1 MATSFFGGDFFGG
14 EFFEGAAAPE
24 VVATVAGGRR
34 RHHFIWRHPE
44 EEEEVKVVP
53 KRKKYVAKPTVIHDA
68 IMSFAPRSIVMPPS
82 LPGISIDVPRPIP
95 KDEDEEDFMNFL
107 EME

>member
-14 EFFEGAAAPE
+14 EFFEGAAAAE
-24 VVATVAGGRR
+24 AVTVTGGRGR

-53 KRKKYVAKPTVIHDA
+53 KRKKYIAKPTEIHDA
-68 IMSFAPRSIVMPPS
+68 IMSFSPRSPVMP
-82 LPGISIDVPRPIP
+82 IVIP
-95 KDEDEEDFMNFL
+95 EINIHVARVEKDDDEDDFMEFISL
-107 EME
+107 E